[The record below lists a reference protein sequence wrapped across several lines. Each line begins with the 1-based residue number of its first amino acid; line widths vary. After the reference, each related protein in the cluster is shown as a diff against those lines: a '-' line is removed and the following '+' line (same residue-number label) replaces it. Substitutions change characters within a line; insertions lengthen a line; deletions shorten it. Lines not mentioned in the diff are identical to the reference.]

1 MFDLS
6 PEKLV
11 ILGLIALVVLGPERL
26 PRAAR
31 RAGQLLTQLRQASGT
46 FQQELRGALAE
57 PRQVLEE
64 AKQEL
69 GLPSIP
75 RVPSVR
81 RAVVDTL
88 TGAGTG
94 ISTGVGAGDPPGWV
108 SPSASVDAVVEAP
121 PPVPD
126 DPALN

>member
-1 MFDLS
+1 VFDLS
-6 PEKLV
+6 PEKLLL
-11 ILGLIALVVLGPERL
+11 LGVIALVVLGPERL
-26 PRAAR
+26 PKAAR

-46 FQQELRGALAE
+46 FQQELHGALAE
-57 PRQVLEE
+57 PRQALEE

-69 GLPSIP
+69 GLASIP

-88 TGAGTG
+88 TGAVDTP
-94 ISTGVGAGDPPGWV
+94 SWV
-108 SPSASVDAVVEAP
+108 SPPADPDVADGP
-121 PPVPD
+121 PPPAPD